1 MTDGYWSFRAILPA
15 PVEELVASLR
25 NPFTQIELL
34 HLLYGARVH
43 EPVVIDAETAARMV
57 RPYAWLLDR
66 VGTEGIKLTPAGY
79 LPPVHVQ
86 AAVADLGLT
95 DEWIG
100 SYNRENQ
107 TLPVLDLRESAM
119 RLGLLRKHRGMLV
132 ASPRGRTLRGD
143 PAGLWWY
150 LAENLPPRRAARNEM
165 HSGLLLLAA
174 VAGNAPGDPFE
185 FVTRM
190 LGEAGW
196 ASDDGTAVSR
206 WQARDAARDTHT
218 VLFRLG
224 ALAQNRQSTEPERP
238 TPDGELFARAALRTW
253 DQDRVGKNAFV
264 PA

>member
-1 MTDGYWSFRAILPA
+1 MTDGYQSFRAILPA
-15 PVEELVASLR
+15 PIEELVASLR

-34 HLLYGARVH
+34 HLLFDARVH

-66 VGTEGIKLTPAGY
+66 VGAEGIKLTAAGY
-79 LPPVHVQ
+79 LPPTHVE
-86 AAVADLGLT
+86 AAVADLGLA

-100 SYNRENQ
+100 SYNREDQ
-107 TLPVLDLRESAM
+107 TLPVLMLRESAM
-119 RLGLLRKHRGMLV
+119 RLGLLRKQRGMLL

-143 PAGLWWY
+143 PVGLWWY

-174 VAGNAPGDPFE
+174 VAGNVPGDPFE
-185 FVTRM
+185 FVARM

-196 ASDDGTAVSR
+196 ASDDGTAISR
-206 WQARDAARDTHT
+206 WQARDAARDTDT
-218 VLFRLG
+218 VLHRLG
-224 ALAQNRQSTEPERP
+224 ALASDRKPGEPERP
-238 TPDGELFARAALRTW
+238 TPDGALFARAALGTW
-253 DQDRVGKNAFV
+253 NPDRAGKTAAV